1 MEVLD
6 ADFDIKLAEG
16 VVEGVVED
24 HLAMHF
30 ERWVEVVE
38 VVAEGQ
44 TTFDFEGK

>member
-1 MEVLD
+1 MEVVD
-6 ADFDIKLAEG
+6 ADFDIKLVEG
-16 VVEGVVED
+16 VVEG

-30 ERWVEVVE
+30 ERWVE